1 MTTGFLRRT
10 TALATLVAMAGTA
23 FPAIAADVTPVKDG
37 GELVFTVSSAPPN
50 WNPVTAKGDLTGNRQ
65 LQWPIYP
72 HPFLTTTDAEV
83 VLNEALLVSAGIVQQ
98 DPMVVEYVIRDEA
111 VWSDGTPIS
120 AADFIYTQQVQDPKA
135 CGECLPAFTQGYELV
150 TETWASENG
159 KTVRFTLSEPFGLWK
174 TLFPYILPAHI
185 ASTYGDLKTSFN
197 EGLTVNV
204 PQFSGG
210 PYQVESYQDGVVL
223 TLAKNPNWYGEPAK
237 LDKVHFRFIASVSE
251 QVTALQNGEVGA
263 LYGAASLDTVEH
275 VQQLDSVSLELGPTL
290 TYFHFSLKA
299 SGDAMEDVV
308 LRQAITRALD
318 SSDMTRRT
326 LGQYVEGA
334 EAMTSGAYIPGQAA
348 GGEIAYRD
356 NTGKTGVGSGDVE
369 GSIALL
375 EGAGYKIVDGALHK
389 PDGTPVRSLEI
400 LTYSID
406 PIRMQLAELAQ
417 AQLAKLGITT
427 FIDAADR
434 ARYSPESQAGNFDIF
449 VTGTALDLGAL
460 SLAQW
465 YATNGARN
473 YYGYS
478 SEIVDDLVAKVSV
491 SLDDAEVVELTNQLD
506 VALLE
511 DGMVVPLFPVFNMA
525 VFNDQYA
532 NIFVNPSKYGT
543 TMNIEQWGVRAE

>member
-10 TALATLVAMAGTA
+10 TALATLVAMAATA

-150 TETWASENG
+150 TETWASEDG